1 MSSGMLENINVCCD
15 HLVSNDART
24 NNINRIDFEKFK
36 KLLYKTTFS
45 ILKEQ
50 FINKLLELL
59 WDLL

>member
-1 MSSGMLENINVCCD
+1 MSNGLLETISVCCD
-15 HLVSNDART
+15 FLFSNDARI
-24 NNINRIDFEKFK
+24 NDINRIDFEKFK
-36 KLLYKTTFS
+36 ELLYKTTFS